1 MSLIL
6 SQPQAEAIYSA
17 MCALKDSGNSYLRV
31 CFDAP
36 HGMRIAASSMIYG
49 VIVSLHGEFDD
60 PTSRAKEEELYY
72 SQSAFATAYGLNSDE
87 QESAPSSYA
96 CTFGQRNYGALDG
109 EPQSA
114 VAAAAGGLTQVAI
127 ER

>member
-1 MSLIL
+1 MIL
-6 SQPQAEAIYSA
+6 NQAQAEAVYSA

-72 SQSAFATAYGLNSDE
+72 SQSAFATAYGLNSGA
-87 QESAPSSYA
+87 APAVCSECGGRGEVETGIGMMT
-96 CTFGQRNYGALDG
+96 CTSCPA
-109 EPQSA
+109 
-114 VAAAAGGLTQVAI
+114 
-127 ER
+127 